1 MLNVYF
7 LLVEILTVLVI
18 LVLTKKL
25 LKLIFF
31 QTPLKI
37 STSEA
42 ETQHT
47 YLYLSFAVLNFL

>member
-18 LVLTKKL
+18 LVLTKKF

-31 QTPLKI
+31 PFSPLKI

-47 YLYLSFAVLNFL
+47 YLYLSFAF